1 MRHFSFVVLLLCMNL
16 GCFAQFGGTQS
27 GGGLDGYTSKTDID
41 YVGDNHIGHK
51 LDIYYP
57 NDNQSTHNVIIH
69 IYGSAWGSNNSKG
82 SADLGTVGKAAL
94 DAGYI
99 FVTPNHRTYNDA
111 LYPAQINDIKAVVR
125 YLRGNAE
132 SLKIDDSFIAISGFS
147 SGGHLASLMGVTRDV
162 KKEYTVGSA
171 TMDIE
176 GELGNY
182 TKFSS
187 WVDAVCDWSGPVDC
201 RDKGCGNPINM
212 SPENDMVGGCS
223 DQQCPD
229 KHALLGANTFID
241 KDDAPVMVVHGS
253 SDNIVPQCEGEKFYN
268 NLKKAG
274 VDCEYYPNGGG
285 HGVNGEFTDEMI
297 TFFNRIRSSHPVAP
311 KNGVTLSSS
320 EKSIEPGIAVT
331 LTANATVESSTVT
344 KIDIYQDNAI
354 IATLTEEPFS
364 YVVENLDL
372 GTYSFKAI
380 MTASNDSTYNSEEIS
395 VTVKLSQSPYN
406 GTAQAIPGKVE
417 MENYDE
423 GDDGYAYH
431 DSDAKNEGDGNMRLE
446 NGVDIVEAGNGYA
459 IGYTAVGEWVE
470 FTIDVKYTDIYQW
483 SANVASGSTSAGFKL
498 YLDDTAISDAIS
510 IPQTANNSWDTYEII
525 TGKTPSISEG
535 KHILKVEITG
545 ANGNIDYIEFKTTTV
560 SHTGLEQET
569 TVYQIEKSYEV
580 YSLLG
585 TKIGDITI
593 KQGDNIQESVK
604 NLVGRAG
611 TYALR
616 NIYGSSQLLIIK

>member
-1 MRHFSFVVLLLCMNL
+1 
-16 GCFAQFGGTQS
+16 
-27 GGGLDGYTSKTDID
+27 
-41 YVGDNHIGHK
+41 
-51 LDIYYP
+51 
-57 NDNQSTHNVIIH
+57 
-69 IYGSAWGSNNSKG
+69 
-82 SADLGTVGKAAL
+82 
-94 DAGYI
+94 
-99 FVTPNHRTYNDA
+99 
-111 LYPAQINDIKAVVR
+111 
-125 YLRGNAE
+125 
-132 SLKIDDSFIAISGFS
+132 
-147 SGGHLASLMGVTRDV
+147 
-162 KKEYTVGSA
+162 
-171 TMDIE
+171 
-176 GELGNY
+176 
-182 TKFSS
+182 
-187 WVDAVCDWSGPVDC
+187 
-201 RDKGCGNPINM
+201 
-212 SPENDMVGGCS
+212 
-223 DQQCPD
+223 
-229 KHALLGANTFID
+229 
-241 KDDAPVMVVHGS
+241 
-253 SDNIVPQCEGEKFYN
+253 
-268 NLKKAG
+268 
-274 VDCEYYPNGGG
+274 
-285 HGVNGEFTDEMI
+285 
-297 TFFNRIRSSHPVAP
+297 
-311 KNGVTLSSS
+311 
-320 EKSIEPGIAVT
+320 
-331 LTANATVESSTVT
+331 
-344 KIDIYQDNAI
+344 
-354 IATLTEEPFS
+354 
-364 YVVENLDL
+364 
-372 GTYSFKAI
+372 